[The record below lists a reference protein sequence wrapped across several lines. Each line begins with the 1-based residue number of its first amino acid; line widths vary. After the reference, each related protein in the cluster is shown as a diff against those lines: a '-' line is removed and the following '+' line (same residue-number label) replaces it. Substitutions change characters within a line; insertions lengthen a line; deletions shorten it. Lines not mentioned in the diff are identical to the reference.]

1 MDVFVARQPI
11 YERGLKVYAYEL
23 LFRQRAAANAQVFDG
38 NAATSSVITN
48 GVFLIGTRSLLGGR
62 PAFIN
67 FTEDLLLTD
76 IPSILP
82 PKELVI
88 EVLETVS
95 VTLETINACRKLKA
109 QGYLLALD
117 DFTGRDGNGALAD
130 LADIIKVDFLQT
142 TKAEQEAIAKTYSR
156 RKFLLAEKVETD
168 QDFEQARRMGY
179 VYFQGYFLAR
189 PQIIEGRQIPAL
201 KVNYLRLLDQI
212 RQPEIDYYKIAA
224 LIGSDVSLSYNFL
237 RYMGSAAFPF
247 SRAIVSVQQGLVLLG
262 DAGVRKWVAVIVL
275 ANLAMHKPRELM
287 ITALIRGR
295 LCELIAPSAGMESRK
310 SELFLM
316 GLFSLLDAILEQ
328 PMKTLLEEIPL
339 AADVRSALL
348 DEPSDSP
355 VARLHNLL
363 EAYERGQWDATTR
376 LSAQLGIDETALPAL
391 YVDAV
396 AWAEE
401 CSVQH
406 AQTTPVTR

>member
-11 YERGLKVYAYEL
+11 YERSLKVYAYEL

-38 NAATSSVITN
+38 NAATSSVIAN
-48 GVFLIGTRSLLGGR
+48 GMFLIGARSLLGGR

-82 PKELVI
+82 PRELIV

-95 VTLETINACRKLKA
+95 ATAETINACRKLKT

-117 DFTGRDGNGALAD
+117 DFTGRGENGALAD

-142 TKAEQEAIAKTYSR
+142 TTAEQEWIAKTYGK
-156 RKFLLAEKVETD
+156 RKLLLAEKVETI
-168 QDFEQARRMGY
+168 QDFEQAHRMGY
-179 VYFQGYFLAR
+179 AYFQGYFLAR
-189 PQIIEGRQIPAL
+189 PQIIESRQIPPL
-201 KVNYLRLLDQI
+201 KINYLRLLDEI
-212 RQPEIDYYKIAA
+212 RQPEIDYHRIAT

-237 RYMGSAAFPF
+237 RYMGSAAFSF
-247 SRAIVSVQQGLVLLG
+247 SRTIVSVRQGLSLLG

-287 ITALIRGR
+287 VTALVRGR
-295 LCELIAPSAGMESRK
+295 LCELVAPKAGMEHRK

-316 GLFSLLDAILEQ
+316 GLFSLLDAILER
-328 PMKTLLEEIPL
+328 PMKTLLEEMPL

-348 DEPSDSP
+348 GEPSNSP
-355 VARLHNLL
+355 IARLHCLL
-363 EAYERGQWDATTR
+363 EAYERGQWDVAAR
-376 LSAQLGIDETALPAL
+376 LSARLGISETALAAL
-391 YVDAV
+391 YLDAV
-396 AWAEE
+396 RWAEG
-401 CSVQH
+401 SGIRH
-406 AQTTPVTR
+406 ARTTPVTR

>member
-1 MDVFVARQPI
+1 
-11 YERGLKVYAYEL
+11 
-23 LFRQRAAANAQVFDG
+23 
-38 NAATSSVITN
+38 
-48 GVFLIGTRSLLGGR
+48 
-62 PAFIN
+62 
-67 FTEDLLLTD
+67 
-76 IPSILP
+76 
-82 PKELVI
+82 
-88 EVLETVS
+88 
-95 VTLETINACRKLKA
+95 
-109 QGYLLALD
+109 
-117 DFTGRDGNGALAD
+117 
-130 LADIIKVDFLQT
+130 
-142 TKAEQEAIAKTYSR
+142 
-156 RKFLLAEKVETD
+156 
-168 QDFEQARRMGY
+168 
-179 VYFQGYFLAR
+179 
-189 PQIIEGRQIPAL
+189 
-201 KVNYLRLLDQI
+201 
-212 RQPEIDYYKIAA
+212 
-224 LIGSDVSLSYNFL
+224 
-237 RYMGSAAFPF
+237 
-247 SRAIVSVQQGLVLLG
+247 
-262 DAGVRKWVAVIVL
+262 
-275 ANLAMHKPRELM
+275 RELM

-295 LCELIAPSAGMESRK
+295 LCELLAPSAGMESRK

-348 DEPSDSP
+348 GEPSGSP

>member
-1 MDVFVARQPI
+1 VDVFVARQPI

-23 LFRQRAAANAQVFDG
+23 LFRQRPAANAQVFDG

-48 GVFLIGTRSLLGGR
+48 GMFLIGTRSLLGSR

-95 VTLETINACRKLKA
+95 ATPETINACRRLKT

-130 LADIIKVDFLQT
+130 LVDIIKVDFLQT
-142 TKAEQEAIAKTYSR
+142 TTAEQEAIARTYGK
-156 RKFLLAEKVETD
+156 RKLLLAEKVETVHA
-168 QDFEQARRMGY
+168 FEQARRMGY

-189 PQIIEGRQIPAL
+189 PQIIERRQIPAL
-201 KVNYLRLLDQI
+201 KMNYLRLLDEI
-212 RQPEIDYYKIAA
+212 RQPEVDYHRIAA

-247 SRAIVSVQQGLVLLG
+247 SRPIVSVQQGLVLLG

-348 DEPSDSP
+348 GEPSDSP
-355 VARLHNLL
+355 IARLHNLL

-376 LSAQLGIDETALPAL
+376 LSAQLGIDETALPAR

-401 CSVQH
+401 SGVQH

>member
-23 LFRQRAAANAQVFDG
+23 LFRQRPAANAQVFDG

-48 GVFLIGTRSLLGGR
+48 GMFLIGTRSLLGSR

-95 VTLETINACRKLKA
+95 ATPETINACRRLKT

-130 LADIIKVDFLQT
+130 LVDIIKVDFLQT
-142 TKAEQEAIAKTYSR
+142 TTAEQEAIARTYGK
-156 RKFLLAEKVETD
+156 RKLLLAEKVETVHA
-168 QDFEQARRMGY
+168 FEQARRMGY

-189 PQIIEGRQIPAL
+189 PQIIERRQIPAL
-201 KVNYLRLLDQI
+201 KMNYLRLLDEI
-212 RQPEIDYYKIAA
+212 RQPEVDYHRIAA

-247 SRAIVSVQQGLVLLG
+247 SRPIVSVQQGLVLLG

-348 DEPSDSP
+348 GEPSDSP
-355 VARLHNLL
+355 IARLHNLL

-376 LSAQLGIDETALPAL
+376 LSAQLGIDETALPAR

-401 CSVQH
+401 SGVQH